1 MENRIVITNQIME
14 VLASKLNVLTSSIP
28 NGRYELALEE
38 VPLYDAKT
46 KHYREC
52 KYCPVVVYN
61 NPKWNVGYNQ
71 NDTLAYGFWDS
82 FSMEAVR
89 KEWAEKTRQHQKEVL
104 NERLNEDLTLQEKI
118 EMVIAHNQKG
128 QQEGW
133 LDVLLPNG
141 NVSSPYIISLNPFD
155 NGAKVSKGLS
165 FSTDI
170 DIHYTSLDATDV
182 PYLIHMLNTPIYW
195 WREYE
200 RMYLWGVANTLIG
213 VPEEVLYLNEVFLSK
228 EVMPPTRMIG
238 NIINSRGGA
247 DLDVLDCWSAKY
259 YHWTEAPKEF
269 AKLANFAQKGLSD
282 GVINEGYWYD
292 TVRYGNVRTGACAK
306 FDFTLSLNGNFYEV
320 KLYASD
326 RGGSPERPMS
336 WGIDLSILKVDEK
349 PADITCNISTISI
362 SIEVI
367 FKNLARKVGAGN
379 YSFKG

>member
-1 MENRIVITNQIME
+1 MENRIAISSQIVE
-14 VLASKLNVLTSSIP
+14 ALASKLGVTTSSIP
-28 NGRYELALEE
+28 NGRYELDLEE
-38 VPLYDAKT
+38 VPLYDVKT

-82 FSMEAVR
+82 FSMEAVK
-89 KEWAEKTRQHQKEVL
+89 KEWAEKTRKKEKELV
-104 NERLNEDLTLQEKI
+104 NKRLNEDLTLQEKI
-118 EMVIAHNQKG
+118 EIAVAHKVRG
-128 QQEGW
+128 IQEGW
-133 LDVLLPNG
+133 IDDHATG
-141 NVSSPYIISLNPFD
+141 RSISLISLSPFQ
-155 NGAKVSKGLS
+155 NKAKVSEGLEL
-165 FSTDI
+165 
-170 DIHYTSLDATDV
+170 HYISLTKEDV
-182 PYLIHMLNTPIYW
+182 PYLITMLNTPIYW

-238 NIINSRGGA
+238 NIINSRGGT

-282 GVINEGYWYD
+282 GVINEGESYS
-292 TVRYGNVRTGACAK
+292 TVRYGNVRSGACSK
-306 FDFTLSLNGNFYEV
+306 FDFTLSLNGDTYEIQ
-320 KLYASD
+320 LYASD
-326 RGGSPERPMS
+326 RGGSPERPAR

-362 SIEVI
+362 EVI
-367 FKNLARKVGAGN
+367 FQNLARKVSADN